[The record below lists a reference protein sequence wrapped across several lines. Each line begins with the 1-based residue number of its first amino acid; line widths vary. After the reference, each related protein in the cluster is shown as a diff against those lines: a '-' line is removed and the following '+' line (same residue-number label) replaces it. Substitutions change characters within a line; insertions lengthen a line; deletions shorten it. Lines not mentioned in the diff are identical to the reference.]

1 VVTHTGEVLNTT
13 ATDQHDGVL
22 LQVMADTGNV
32 RGDLDTIREADTG
45 DLTQSRVRL
54 LGGHG
59 TDCSADTA
67 LLGAVQIRIL
77 FLLRV
82 VSLQQCGSSALRSQD
97 LTAFAYKLVKSRH
110 WFSPFLMMNIGCFP
124 TFLPHYPCVGRATV
138 I

>member
-1 VVTHTGEVLNTT
+1 MCIRDSTLSIQSTTDDVVTDTGQVLNTT

-59 TDCSADTA
+59 TDRSADTA

-97 LTAFAYKLVKSRH
+97 LTAFAYKLVKSCLLYT
-110 WFSPFLMMNIGCFP
+110 S
-124 TFLPHYPCVGRATV
+124 HY
-138 I
+138 